1 MDWKQERI
9 DEINKEISN
18 QPNKYMKEII
28 TENYID
34 EYNALKNS
42 KAKNFDEFKKRKG
55 GNMTD
60 INFYFSVSLLLVLVI
75 LIITI

>member
-1 MDWKQERI
+1 MDWKQKRI
-9 DEINKEISN
+9 DEINKEILN

-42 KAKNFDEFKKRKG
+42 KAKNFDEFKKERG
-55 GNMTD
+55 E
-60 INFYFSVSLLLVLVI
+60 I
-75 LIITI
+75 